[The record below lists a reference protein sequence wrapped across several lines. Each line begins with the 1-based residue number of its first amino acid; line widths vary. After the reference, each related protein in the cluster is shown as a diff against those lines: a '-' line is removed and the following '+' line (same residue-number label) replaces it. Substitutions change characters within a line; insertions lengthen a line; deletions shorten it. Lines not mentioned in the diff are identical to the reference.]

1 MNLNSGLHYTKKNPL
16 NTNITKI
23 VNLILSNQPIF
34 ISNSKYHNNFINKIR
49 IMKKGYSMKN
59 SNLKKYKSSFIN
71 DNKTFLNRDMSKINI
86 QNRSNINIK
95 NICNKQKLNKNNNSF
110 YISKPYKYNENIINN
125 EIPNSN
131 ISHKKKNKNIIF
143 NQKLKSKLKLKKSKS
158 FSISRNL
165 SCSTGSAD
173 IQKITNQNI
182 SSGAKSNN
190 KKSRINL
197 TIKGKNKRNSKFYLI
212 KKNKN
217 FSNDLKAKINLYIE
231 QQKKY
236 TQRINKKDDNY
247 FCFIKNNFNKKNKYL
262 PFSNERH
269 KKITKYEKNNT
280 FGNFT
285 TNNSDKENTN
295 NSIKKNNMI
304 TNHNN
309 CNNIHYYTTN
319 FNNSTNITE
328 TNNDFNNE
336 KFSNRK
342 KILKKKINLPFH
354 PNSKKEDYNINNNS
368 HYDSKKSLIRNNKSE
383 VNIPYNKKNKIKIIR
398 ESSTHNF
405 KLINF
410 KNQQNKN
417 YNINNTSREKFNS
430 FIGLYKNQNIIN
442 SFDAASINNKSTISK
457 KDMNEFCEGI
467 EMNHFRIVT
476 IIQENKR
483 LLKNNEK

>member
-59 SNLKKYKSSFIN
+59 NNLKKYKSSFIN

-110 YISKPYKYNENIINN
+110 YISKQYKYNENIINN

-131 ISHKKKNKNIIF
+131 ISYKKKNKNIMI
-143 NQKLKSKLKLKKSKS
+143 NQKLKAKLKLKKSKS

-173 IQKITNQNI
+173 IHKMTNQNI
-182 SSGAKSNN
+182 SSGAKSKN
-190 KKSRINL
+190 KISRINL
-197 TIKGKNKRNSKFYLI
+197 TIKGKSKRNSSFYLI
-212 KKNKN
+212 KKRKN

-236 TQRINKKDDNY
+236 SQRINKKDDNY
-247 FCFIKNNFNKKNKYL
+247 FCFIKNNFNKKSKYL

-285 TNNSDKENTN
+285 TNNSDKENTH

-304 TNHNN
+304 ASHSN

-319 FNNSTNITE
+319 FNHSTNITE
-328 TNNDFNNE
+328 TNNDFNN
-336 KFSNRK
+336 
-342 KILKKKINLPFH
+342 
-354 PNSKKEDYNINNNS
+354 
-368 HYDSKKSLIRNNKSE
+368 
-383 VNIPYNKKNKIKIIR
+383 
-398 ESSTHNF
+398 
-405 KLINF
+405 
-410 KNQQNKN
+410 
-417 YNINNTSREKFNS
+417 
-430 FIGLYKNQNIIN
+430 
-442 SFDAASINNKSTISK
+442 
-457 KDMNEFCEGI
+457 
-467 EMNHFRIVT
+467 
-476 IIQENKR
+476 
-483 LLKNNEK
+483 